1 MNDYY
6 SDILYLSSCFIHS
19 NRAHLRPDMDFEKI
33 YNEARA
39 QSVDLWVMS
48 AVCGADNAS
57 VCPFLSQFNS
67 VLVSEAAKNAL
78 RRTHVKKLIT
88 DLSAAGLSPIVVKGE
103 TISRL
108 YPNPLLRRS
117 VDTDLFFES
126 FPQCEKA
133 RDILTARGAVLLHP
147 DIADKHF
154 SMIVPGAGKVEL
166 HHMLMKEEF
175 HSTILRGFPPVS
187 EPLEEVSSYDGFNM
201 TTLGKTDCLIFLT
214 AHFLEHFLFGR
225 CDIRQISDI
234 LMYVSRFRD
243 EIDSDLFFRF
253 LDHTNRR
260 TFFGVVQGVGIESL
274 GFDKT
279 DLFDIPYSA
288 ENVFLFLADCF
299 SGCVK
304 GIWSKS
310 DAPVRGRGVA
320 ENKILYN
327 GNSSFYVK
335 ATLKGVSHALFPPK
349 SFLAELF
356 PYYQKHPF
364 LLPVAW
370 FNNIGALVSG
380 VVAAQRLSR
389 RRARLLRRLG
399 FID

>member
-48 AVCGADNAS
+48 AICGADNAS
-57 VCPFLSQFNS
+57 ICPFLSQFNS
-67 VLVSEAAKNAL
+67 SLVSEAAKNAL

-88 DLSAAGLSPIVVKGE
+88 DLSAAGLSPIVIKGE

-126 FPQCEKA
+126 LPQCEKA
-133 RDILTARGAVLLHP
+133 RDILTSRGAVLMHP
-147 DIADKHF
+147 DAVDKHF
-154 SMIVPGAGKVEL
+154 CMSVPGADRVEL
-166 HHMLMKEEF
+166 HHTLLTEEF
-175 HSTILRGFPPVS
+175 HSSILRGLPPVS
-187 EPLEEVSSYDGFNM
+187 EPLEQVSSKDGFSM
-201 TTLGKTDCLIFLT
+201 TTLGKTDYLIFLT
-214 AHFLEHFLFGR
+214 AHFLGHFLFSR
-225 CDIRQISDI
+225 CDIRQICDI
-234 LMYVSRFRD
+234 LLYVSNFKD

-260 TFFGVVQGVGIESL
+260 TFFGVVQGVGIEYL
-274 GFDKT
+274 GFDKA
-279 DLFDIPYSA
+279 DLFDIPYNM
-288 ENVFLFLADCF
+288 ENVSLFLDDCF
-299 SGCVK
+299 SGGVK

-310 DAPVRGRGVA
+310 DAPVRGLGVSG
-320 ENKILYN
+320 NKIRY
-327 GNSSFYVK
+327 GRSHSAYIK
-335 ATLKGVSHALFPPK
+335 ATLKGISRALFPSK

-356 PYYQKHPF
+356 PYYQKHSV

-370 FNNIGALVSG
+370 FNNIAALVSG
-380 VVAAQRLSR
+380 VVSAQRLSR